1 MKDRVSRDSAG
12 CEEEAGA
19 SIVVFDAQLA
29 GLGPAEVLDG
39 VVERLETLPPGGAL
53 KLEVGFEP
61 AALVASLAE
70 RGLVAEA
77 CECSRRVWSLEVR
90 PSGSPEILDLRDLE
104 APEPLE
110 RMLEAAARLAPG
122 DVVLARLPRFPRM
135 LLPQLA
141 RRGLPWEIYEERD
154 GSALVHVRKPR

>member
-1 MKDRVSRDSAG
+1 MKDRYSSDSAG
-12 CEEEAGA
+12 CEEGGGA
-19 SIVVFDAQLA
+19 IVLFDARAA
-29 GLGPAEVLDG
+29 GLEPAEVLDG
-39 VVERLETLPPGGAL
+39 VALRLEALPPGGAL

-61 AALVASLAE
+61 AALVASLTE
-70 RGLVAEA
+70 RGHAAEA
-77 CECSRRVWSLEVR
+77 RECSRKVWSLEVR

-122 DVVLARLPRFPRM
+122 ESLLARLPRFPR
-135 LLPQLA
+135 LLPPQLA

-154 GSALVHVRKPR
+154 RSSLVHVRKPR

>member
-1 MKDRVSRDSAG
+1 MKGRYSSDLVG
-12 CEEEAGA
+12 CEEGGV
-19 SIVVFDAQLA
+19 SIVVFDARSA
-29 GLGPAEVLDG
+29 ELGPAEVLDA
-39 VVERLETLPPGGAL
+39 VVERLETLSPGGAL

-61 AALVASLAE
+61 AALVASLTE
-70 RGLVAEA
+70 RGLAAEA
-77 CECSRRVWSLEVR
+77 CECSRGVWSLEVR
-90 PSGSPEILDLRDLE
+90 PPGSPEVVDLRDLE

-122 DVVLARLPRFPRM
+122 DSLLARLPRFPRL

-154 GSALVHVRKPR
+154 RSALVHVRRPR

>member
-1 MKDRVSRDSAG
+1 MEGRYSSDSLG
-12 CEEEAGA
+12 CEEGGRA
-19 SIVVFDAQLA
+19 IVLFDARSV
-29 GLGPAEVLDG
+29 GLGSAEVLDA
-39 VVERLETLPPGGAL
+39 VIERLEALSPGGAL

-61 AALVASLAE
+61 AVLLASLTE
-70 RGLVAEA
+70 RGFAAEA
-77 CECSRRVWSLEVR
+77 CECSRGVWSLEVR
-90 PSGSPEILDLRDLE
+90 PSGAPEMIDLRDLE

-122 DVVLARLPRFPRM
+122 DSLLARLPRFPRM

-154 GSALVHVRKPR
+154 RSALVHVRKPR

>member
-1 MKDRVSRDSAG
+1 MKRRYSSDSVG
-12 CEEEAGA
+12 CEQTGV
-19 SIVVFDAQLA
+19 SIVVFDARSA

-61 AALVASLAE
+61 AGLMASLTE
-70 RGLVAEA
+70 RGLDAGA
-77 CECSRRVWSLEVR
+77 CECARGVWSLEVR
-90 PSGSPEILDLRDLE
+90 PSGSPEIVDLRDLE

-110 RMLEAAARLAPG
+110 RMLEAAARLGPG
-122 DVVLARLPRFPRM
+122 DSLLARLPRFPRM

-154 GSALVHVRKPR
+154 RSALVHVRKPR

>member
-1 MKDRVSRDSAG
+1 MKGRYSSDSSG
-12 CEEEAGA
+12 CEEGGV
-19 SIVVFDAQLA
+19 SIVVFDARSA
-29 GLGPAEVLDG
+29 GLGPAEVLDA

-61 AALVASLAE
+61 AALVASLTE
-70 RGLVAEA
+70 RGLAAEA
-77 CECSRRVWSLEVR
+77 CECSRGVWSLEVR
-90 PSGSPEILDLRDLE
+90 PSESPEIVDLRDLE

-122 DVVLARLPRFPRM
+122 DSLLARLPRFPRM

-141 RRGLPWEIYEERD
+141 KRGLPWEIYEERD
-154 GSALVHVRKPR
+154 RSALVHVRKPR